1 MKYRFLNKK
10 SDSID
15 ITPLLDIVFL
25 VLIFFMIGA
34 SFDLNRA
41 LQMSVPETFT
51 SEGSIQEN
59 KILIEIDQRGSIAV
73 NGETAGIYDLSKK
86 ISSLRTREDV
96 MVYIMADK
104 NVAYNNVI
112 EVMDILKVLGIQN
125 ISLVTGAKKSFD

>member
-1 MKYRFLNKK
+1 
-10 SDSID
+10 
-15 ITPLLDIVFL
+15 
-25 VLIFFMIGA
+25 MIGA